1 MPRHG
6 KMIRNIQKFTSVVL
20 FVALFDAVVNQIL
33 FWTNDLY
40 HTAQI
45 ATRIGNAG
53 LLAFAA
59 VILLLSIH
67 NYKQIQKENA

>member
-1 MPRHG
+1 M
-6 KMIRNIQKFTSVVL
+6 
-20 FVALFDAVVNQIL
+20 FVAVFDAIVNQIL
-33 FWTNDLY
+33 FWTSDLY
-40 HTAQI
+40 QTPQI

-59 VILLLSIH
+59 VIVLLSIH

>member
-1 MPRHG
+1 
-6 KMIRNIQKFTSVVL
+6 MIRKIQKFTSVVM
-20 FVALFDAVVNQIL
+20 FVAVFDAIVNQIL

-40 HTAQI
+40 QTPQI

-53 LLAFAA
+53 LLAFAS
-59 VILLLSIH
+59 VILLLSIY

>member
-1 MPRHG
+1 MT
-6 KMIRNIQKFTSVVL
+6 RNIQRFASVCL
-20 FVALFDAVVNQIL
+20 FLAGVDAIVNQIL

-40 HTAQI
+40 QTPQI

-59 VILLLSIH
+59 VIVLLSIH

>member
-1 MPRHG
+1 
-6 KMIRNIQKFTSVVL
+6 MIRKIQKLTSVVM
-20 FVALFDAVVNQIL
+20 FVAVFDAIVNQIL
-33 FWTNDLY
+33 FWTTDTY
-40 HTAQI
+40 HTPQI

>member
-1 MPRHG
+1 
-6 KMIRNIQKFTSVVL
+6 MIRNVQRFTSVVM
-20 FVALFDAVVNQIL
+20 FVAVFDAIVNQIL
-33 FWTNDLY
+33 FWTSDLY
-40 HTAQI
+40 QTPQI

-59 VILLLSIH
+59 VIVLLSIH

>member
-1 MPRHG
+1 MT
-6 KMIRNIQKFTSVVL
+6 RNIQRFASVCL
-20 FVALFDAVVNQIL
+20 FLAGVDATVNQIL

-40 HTAQI
+40 QTPQI

-59 VILLLSIH
+59 VIVLLSIH